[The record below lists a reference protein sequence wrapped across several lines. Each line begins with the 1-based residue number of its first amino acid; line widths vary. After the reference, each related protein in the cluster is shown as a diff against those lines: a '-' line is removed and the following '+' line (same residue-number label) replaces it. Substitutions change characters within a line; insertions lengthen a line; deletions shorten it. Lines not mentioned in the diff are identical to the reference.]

1 MSFQF
6 STLLLTKQLPKQLL
20 TQNLRTT
27 IEKSALT
34 TTPSFSKVAFHM
46 AVMIGTVAVPSL
58 SAQAYERIVAM
69 SPDVADVIVALGAT
83 DKLVGKDAT
92 NNNPAL
98 KSVPAVGMHR
108 NITAESVLA
117 VKPDLVLGSY
127 MVQPASIYQRLNGLK
142 VKAVNVAPKEEVST
156 FASSI
161 KSIGSYVDK
170 KAAGSQLAKR
180 WQAGMSPMAKT
191 GKRYLLSYDGRI
203 VAGKGTVGDEL
214 IRRAGGINAANV
226 SGLKPMSR
234 EGWLAAKPDVIIIA
248 EHNEAIVG
256 GVSQFSK
263 SPEVAASAAGKNGGV
278 HFWPAD
284 DFLRYGLKSPK
295 VLKKLNAL
303 AK

>member
-1 MSFQF
+1 MSRAI
-6 STLLLTKQLPKQLL
+6 STAA
-20 TQNLRTT
+20 
-27 IEKSALT
+27 IIG
-34 TTPSFSKVAFHM
+34 AF
-46 AVMIGTVAVPSL
+46 AVPSL
-58 SAQAYERIVAM
+58 SAQAYDRIVAM
-69 SPDVADVIVALGAT
+69 SPDVADVVVALGAT

-92 NNNPAL
+92 NHNPAL

-127 MVQPASIYQRLNGLK
+127 MVQPASIYQRLKGLK
-142 VKAVNVAPKEEVST
+142 IKAVNVAPKEEVNT
-156 FASSI
+156 FANSI

-170 KAAGSQLAKR
+170 KSEGSELAKR
-180 WQAGMSPMAKT
+180 WNAGMSPMAKT

-248 EHNEAIVG
+248 DHNQAMVG
-256 GVSQFSK
+256 GVSKFSK
-263 SPEVAASAAGKNGGV
+263 RPEIAASAAGKEGGV

-284 DFLRYGLKSPK
+284 DFLRYGLHSPE
-295 VLKKLNAL
+295 VLKKLNAVS
-303 AK
+303 K

>member
-1 MSFQF
+1 MF
-6 STLLLTKQLPKQLL
+6 SQLL
-20 TQNLRTT
+20 KQNTKNLKFEKLST
-27 IEKSALT
+27 INI
-34 TTPSFSKVAFHM
+34 SFSRSAISIATIIGAF
-46 AVMIGTVAVPSL
+46 VVPSL

-69 SPDVADVIVALGAT
+69 SPDVADVVVALGST
-83 DKLVGKDAT
+83 NKLVGKDAT

-98 KSVPAVGMHR
+98 KNVPAVGMHR

-142 VKAVNVAPKEEVST
+142 IKAVNVAPKEEVST
-156 FASSI
+156 FANSI

-170 KAAGSQLAKR
+170 KSQGTQLAKR
-180 WQAGMSPMAKT
+180 WNAGMSPMAKT

-248 EHNEAIVG
+248 DHNQEVVG
-256 GVSQFSK
+256 GVSKFSK
-263 SPEVAASAAGKNGGV
+263 RQEIAASAAGKNGGV

-284 DFLRYGLKSPK
+284 DFLRYGLNSPQ
-295 VLKKLNAL
+295 VLKKLNAV

>member
-1 MSFQF
+1 M
-6 STLLLTKQLPKQLL
+6 
-20 TQNLRTT
+20 
-27 IEKSALT
+27 
-34 TTPSFSKVAFHM
+34 
-46 AVMIGTVAVPSL
+46 PSL

-69 SPDVADVIVALGAT
+69 SPDVADVVVALGAT
-83 DKLVGKDAT
+83 NKLVGKDAT
-92 NNNPAL
+92 NTNPAL
-98 KSVPAVGMHR
+98 KKCASVGMHR

-127 MVQPASIYQRLNGLK
+127 MVQPASVYQRLTGLK
-142 VKAVNVAPKEEVST
+142 VKAVNVAPKEEVNT

-161 KSIGSYVDK
+161 KTIGSYVDK
-170 KAAGSQLAKR
+170 KAEGSQLAKR
-180 WQAGMSPMAKT
+180 WNAGMSNGKT

-248 EHNEAIVG
+248 DHNQAVVG

-263 SPEVAASAAGKNGGV
+263 RPEVAASAAGKNAGV

-284 DFLRYGLKSPK
+284 DFLRYGLNSPQ
-295 VLKKLNAL
+295 VLKKLNAV

>member
-1 MSFQF
+1 MF
-6 STLLLTKQLPKQLL
+6 SQLL
-20 TQNLRTT
+20 KQHTKNLKFEKLST
-27 IEKSALT
+27 IHI
-34 TTPSFSKVAFHM
+34 SFSRSAINIATIIGAF
-46 AVMIGTVAVPSL
+46 AVPSL

-69 SPDVADVIVALGAT
+69 SPDVADVVVALGAT
-83 DKLVGKDAT
+83 NKLVGKDAT

-98 KSVPAVGMHR
+98 KNVPAVGMHR

-127 MVQPASIYQRLNGLK
+127 MVQPVSIYQRLNGLN
-142 VKAVNVAPKEEVST
+142 VKAVNVAPKEEVNT
-156 FASSI
+156 FANSI
-161 KSIGSYVDK
+161 KTIGSYVDK
-170 KAAGSQLAKR
+170 KSEGSQLAKR
-180 WQAGMSPMAKT
+180 WNAGMSPMAKT

-248 EHNEAIVG
+248 DHNQAVVG
-256 GVSQFSK
+256 GVSRFSK
-263 SPEVAASAAGKNGGV
+263 RPEVSTSAAGKNGGV

-284 DFLRYGLKSPK
+284 DFLRYGLNSPQ
-295 VLKKLNAL
+295 VLKKLNAV

>member
-1 MSFQF
+1 MF
-6 STLLLTKQLPKQLL
+6 SQLL
-20 TQNLRTT
+20 KQNTKDLKFEKPST
-27 IEKSALT
+27 INISFRRSAISIAT
-34 TTPSFSKVAFHM
+34 IIGAF
-46 AVMIGTVAVPSL
+46 AVPSL
-58 SAQAYERIVAM
+58 SAQAYERVVAM
-69 SPDVADVIVALGAT
+69 SPDVADVVVALGAT
-83 DKLVGKDAT
+83 NKLVGKDAT

-98 KSVPAVGMHR
+98 KNVPAVGMHR

-127 MVQPASIYQRLNGLK
+127 MVQPVSIYQRLNGLN
-142 VKAVNVAPKEEVST
+142 VKAVNVAPKEEVNT
-156 FASSI
+156 FANSI
-161 KSIGSYVDK
+161 KTIGSYVDK
-170 KAAGSQLAKR
+170 KSEGSQLAKR
-180 WQAGMSPMAKT
+180 WNAGMSPMAKT

-248 EHNEAIVG
+248 DHNQEVVG
-256 GVSQFSK
+256 GDSKFSK
-263 SPEVAASAAGKNGGV
+263 RQEIAASAAGKNGGV

-284 DFLRYGLKSPK
+284 DFLRYGLNSPQ
-295 VLKKLNAL
+295 VLKKLNAV

>member
-1 MSFQF
+1 MPS
-6 STLLLTKQLPKQLL
+6 QLL
-20 TQNLRTT
+20 KQSTKNLTS
-27 IEKSALT
+27 KK
-34 TTPSFSKVAFHM
+34 PSMIDQSFGKGAFN
-46 AVMIGTVAVPSL
+46 VVIMIGAFAVPSL

-69 SPDVADVIVALGAT
+69 SPDVADVVVALGAT

-92 NNNPAL
+92 NDNPAL

-127 MVQPASIYQRLNGLK
+127 MVQPTSIYQRLNALK
-142 VKAVNVAPKEEVST
+142 VKAVNVAPKEQVST
-156 FASSI
+156 FANSI
-161 KSIGSYVDK
+161 KSIGSYVGK
-170 KAAGSQLAKR
+170 KSQGLQLAKR
-180 WQAGMSPMAKT
+180 WDANMSPMAKT

-214 IRRAGGINAANV
+214 IRRAGGINAASV
-226 SGLKPMSR
+226 TGLKPMSR

-248 EHNEAIVG
+248 DHNQAVVG
-256 GVSQFSK
+256 GVGKFSK
-263 SPEVAASAAGKNGGV
+263 RPEIAASAAGKNDGV

-284 DFLRYGLKSPK
+284 DFLRYGLNSPQ
-295 VLKKLNAL
+295 VLKKLNFI

>member
-1 MSFQF
+1 M
-6 STLLLTKQLPKQLL
+6 L
-20 TQNLRTT
+20 
-27 IEKSALT
+27 SALSKT
-34 TTPSFSKVAFHM
+34 TLTHSVINQKRTRGAISTA
-46 AVMIGTVAVPSL
+46 AILSILAVPSL

-69 SPDVADVIVALGAT
+69 SPDVADVVVALGAT

-92 NNNPAL
+92 NKNPAL

-170 KAAGSQLAKR
+170 KAGGSQLAKR
-180 WQAGMSPMAKT
+180 WQTGMSPMAKT

-226 SGLKPMSR
+226 SGLKPLSR

-248 EHNEAIVG
+248 EHNKAVVG

-263 SPEVAASAAGKNGGV
+263 RPEVAASTAGKNGGV

-284 DFLRYGLKSPK
+284 DFLRYGLQSPE
-295 VLKKLNAL
+295 VLKKLNTL

>member
-1 MSFQF
+1 MS
-6 STLLLTKQLPKQLL
+6 SVLSKIILTN
-20 TQNLRTT
+20 NLVINTKFATRT
-27 IEKSALT
+27 ISSA
-34 TTPSFSKVAFHM
+34 VI
-46 AVMIGTVAVPSL
+46 IGSLAVPSL

-69 SPDVADVIVALGAT
+69 SPDVADVVVALGAT
-83 DKLVGKDAT
+83 NKLVGKDAT

-98 KSVPAVGMHR
+98 KNVPTVGLHR

-142 VKAVNVAPKEEVST
+142 VKAVNVAPKEEIST

-170 KAAGSQLAKR
+170 KSAGSQLANR
-180 WQAGMSPMAKT
+180 WQAEMSPMAKT

-248 EHNEAIVG
+248 DHNQVVVG

-263 SPEVAASAAGKNGGV
+263 RPEVAASAAGKNGGV

-284 DFLRYGLKSPK
+284 DFLRYGLNSPQ
-295 VLKKLNAL
+295 VLKKLNAV
-303 AK
+303 AR

>member
-1 MSFQF
+1 MS
-6 STLLLTKQLPKQLL
+6 
-20 TQNLRTT
+20 
-27 IEKSALT
+27 SAL
-34 TTPSFSKVAFHM
+34 SKTVITHSIINTKFATRAIST
-46 AVMIGTVAVPSL
+46 AVIIGALAVPSL

-69 SPDVADVIVALGAT
+69 SPDVADVVVALGAT

-98 KSVPAVGMHR
+98 KNVPAVGMHR

-180 WQAGMSPMAKT
+180 WQVGMSPMAKT

-248 EHNEAIVG
+248 EHNEAVVG
-256 GVSQFSK
+256 GVSKFSK
-263 SPEVAASAAGKNGGV
+263 RPEVAASTAGKSGGV

-284 DFLRYGLKSPK
+284 DFLRYGLKSPE

>member
-1 MSFQF
+1 MSSIPLRKPSKKPVLKETLRLNTRFLNRVITATVIV
-6 STLLLTKQLPKQLL
+6 STS
-20 TQNLRTT
+20 
-27 IEKSALT
+27 I
-34 TTPSFSKVAFHM
+34 
-46 AVMIGTVAVPSL
+46 IPSL

-69 SPDVADVIVALGAT
+69 SPDVADVVVALGAT
-83 DKLVGKDAT
+83 NKLVGKDAT
-92 NNNPAL
+92 NTNPAL
-98 KSVPAVGMHR
+98 KNVAAVGMHR

-127 MVQPASIYQRLNGLK
+127 MVQPASIYQRLTGLK
-142 VKAVNVAPKEEVST
+142 VKAVNVAPKEEVTT
-156 FASSI
+156 FANSI
-161 KSIGSYVDK
+161 KTIGNYVDK
-170 KAAGSQLAKR
+170 KSQGTQLANNWRKE
-180 WQAGMSPMAKT
+180 MSPMAKT

-248 EHNEAIVG
+248 DHNQKVVG
-256 GVSQFSK
+256 GVSKFSQR
-263 SPEVAASAAGKNGGV
+263 PEIAVSAAGKNGGV

-284 DFLRYGLKSPK
+284 DFLRYGLNSPQ
-295 VLKKLNAL
+295 VLKKLNSV

>member
-1 MSFQF
+1 MLSQL
-6 STLLLTKQLPKQLL
+6 SNSKLSKKTINALTIKTK
-20 TQNLRTT
+20 T
-27 IEKSALT
+27 INTKLVSRALSAAVISSALVLPT
-34 TTPSFSKVAFHM
+34 
-46 AVMIGTVAVPSL
+46 L
-58 SAQAYERIVAM
+58 SAHAYERIVAM
-69 SPDVADVIVALGAT
+69 SPDVADVVVALGAT

-92 NNNPAL
+92 NDNPAL
-98 KSVPAVGMHR
+98 KRVPEVGMHR

-127 MVQPASIYQRLNGLK
+127 MVQPSSIYQRLNGLK
-142 VKAVNVAPKEEVST
+142 VKAVNVAPKEDIAT
-156 FASSI
+156 FTNSI
-161 KSIGSYVDK
+161 KTIGSYVGK
-170 KAAGSQLAKR
+170 KSQGKQLASK
-180 WQAGMSPMAKT
+180 WHKGMSPLAKT

-226 SGLKPMSR
+226 TGLKPLSR

-248 EHNEAIVG
+248 DHNKAVVG

-263 SPEVAASAAGKNGGV
+263 RPEIAISAAGKKGGV

-284 DFLRYGLKSPK
+284 DFLRYGLHSPK
-295 VLKKLNAL
+295 VLKKLNTV

>member
-1 MSFQF
+1 MSSLSLKNASRH
-6 STLLLTKQLPKQLL
+6 STKNPMLNKLPISHTRLSS
-20 TQNLRTT
+20 R
-27 IEKSALT
+27 IIAAAVIVSA
-34 TTPSFSKVAFHM
+34 S
-46 AVMIGTVAVPSL
+46 AVPTL

-69 SPDVADVIVALGAT
+69 SPDVADVVIALGAT
-83 DKLVGKDAT
+83 HKLVGKDAT
-92 NNNPAL
+92 NTNPAL
-98 KSVPAVGMHR
+98 KNVPAVGMHR

-127 MVQPASIYQRLNGLK
+127 MVQPASVYQRLTGLK
-142 VKAVNVAPKEEVST
+142 VKAVNVAPKEDINT

-161 KSIGSYVDK
+161 KTIGSYVGK
-170 KAAGSQLAKR
+170 KSQGATLANNWSK
-180 WQAGMSPMAKT
+180 AMSPMPKT

-248 EHNEAIVG
+248 DHNQAVVG
-256 GVSQFSK
+256 GVNKFSQR
-263 SPEVAASAAGKNGGV
+263 PEIAASAAGKNGGV
-278 HFWPAD
+278 HFWSAD
-284 DFLRYGLKSPK
+284 DFLRYGLNSPQ
-295 VLKKLNAL
+295 VLKKLNAV

>member
-1 MSFQF
+1 MSSELSKTVITHSVINKKLMSRAI
-6 STLLLTKQLPKQLL
+6 STAA
-20 TQNLRTT
+20 
-27 IEKSALT
+27 IIG
-34 TTPSFSKVAFHM
+34 AF
-46 AVMIGTVAVPSL
+46 AVPSL

-69 SPDVADVIVALGAT
+69 SPDVADVVVALGAT

-92 NNNPAL
+92 NTNPAL
-98 KSVPAVGMHR
+98 KNVPAVGMHR

-127 MVQPASIYQRLNGLK
+127 MVQPASVYQRLTGLK
-142 VKAVNVAPKEEVST
+142 VKAVNVAPKEEVNT

-161 KSIGSYVDK
+161 KTIGSYVDK
-170 KAAGSQLAKR
+170 KAEGSQLAKR
-180 WQAGMSPMAKT
+180 WNAGMSPMAKT

-248 EHNEAIVG
+248 DHNQAVVG
-256 GVSQFSK
+256 GVSKFSK
-263 SPEVAASAAGKNGGV
+263 RPEIAASDAGKKGGV

-284 DFLRYGLKSPK
+284 DFLRYGLHSPD
-295 VLKKLNAL
+295 VLKKLNAV

>member
-1 MSFQF
+1 MS
-6 STLLLTKQLPKQLL
+6 
-20 TQNLRTT
+20 
-27 IEKSALT
+27 SAL
-34 TTPSFSKVAFHM
+34 SKIVITHAVINKKLMSRAISTAAIIGAF
-46 AVMIGTVAVPSL
+46 AVPSL

-69 SPDVADVIVALGAT
+69 SPDVADVVVALGAT

-92 NNNPAL
+92 NHNPAL
-98 KSVPAVGMHR
+98 KNVPAVGMHR

-156 FASSI
+156 FANSI

-170 KAAGSQLAKR
+170 KAEGSQLAKR
-180 WQAGMSPMAKT
+180 WNAGMSPMAKT

-248 EHNEAIVG
+248 DHNQAVVG
-256 GVSQFSK
+256 GVSKFSK
-263 SPEVAASAAGKNGGV
+263 RPEIAASAAGKKGGV

-284 DFLRYGLKSPK
+284 DFLRYGLHSPD
-295 VLKKLNAL
+295 VLKKLNAV

>member
-1 MSFQF
+1 MS
-6 STLLLTKQLPKQLL
+6 
-20 TQNLRTT
+20 
-27 IEKSALT
+27 SAL
-34 TTPSFSKVAFHM
+34 SKTVITHSVINKKLMSRAISTAAIIGAF
-46 AVMIGTVAVPSL
+46 AVPSL

-69 SPDVADVIVALGAT
+69 SPDVADVVVALGGT
-83 DKLVGKDAT
+83 NKLVGKDAT
-92 NNNPAL
+92 NHNPAL

-127 MVQPASIYQRLNGLK
+127 MVQPTSIYQRLNGLK
-142 VKAVNVAPKEEVST
+142 VKAVNVAPKEEVNT
-156 FASSI
+156 FANSI
-161 KSIGSYVDK
+161 KSIGNYVDK
-170 KAAGSQLAKR
+170 KPEGLELAKR
-180 WQAGMSPMAKT
+180 WNAGMSPMAKT

-248 EHNEAIVG
+248 DHNQAVVG
-256 GVSQFSK
+256 GVSKFSK
-263 SPEVAASAAGKNGGV
+263 RPEIAASAAGKKGGV

-284 DFLRYGLKSPK
+284 EFLRYGLHSPE
-295 VLKKLNAL
+295 VLKKLNAV

>member
-1 MSFQF
+1 MF
-6 STLLLTKQLPKQLL
+6 SQLL
-20 TQNLRTT
+20 KQNTKDLKFEKPST
-27 IEKSALT
+27 INISFRRSAISIAT
-34 TTPSFSKVAFHM
+34 IIGAF
-46 AVMIGTVAVPSL
+46 AVPSL
-58 SAQAYERIVAM
+58 SAQAYERVVAM
-69 SPDVADVIVALGAT
+69 SPDVADVVVALGAT
-83 DKLVGKDAT
+83 NKLVGKDAT

-98 KSVPAVGMHR
+98 KNVPAVGMHR

-127 MVQPASIYQRLNGLK
+127 MVQPVSIYQRLNGLN
-142 VKAVNVAPKEEVST
+142 VKAVNVAPKEEVNT
-156 FASSI
+156 FANSI
-161 KSIGSYVDK
+161 KTIGSYVDK
-170 KAAGSQLAKR
+170 KSEGSQLAKR
-180 WQAGMSPMAKT
+180 WNAGMSPMAKT

-248 EHNEAIVG
+248 DHNQAVVG
-256 GVSQFSK
+256 GVSRFSK
-263 SPEVAASAAGKNGGV
+263 RPEVSTSAAGKNGGV

-284 DFLRYGLKSPK
+284 DFLRYGLNSPQ
-295 VLKKLNAL
+295 VLKKLNAV

>member
-1 MSFQF
+1 MF
-6 STLLLTKQLPKQLL
+6 SQLL
-20 TQNLRTT
+20 KQNTKNLKFEKLST
-27 IEKSALT
+27 INI
-34 TTPSFSKVAFHM
+34 SFSRSAISIATIIGAF
-46 AVMIGTVAVPSL
+46 VVPSL

-69 SPDVADVIVALGAT
+69 SPDVADVVVALGST
-83 DKLVGKDAT
+83 NKLVGKDAT

-98 KSVPAVGMHR
+98 KNVPAVGMHR

-142 VKAVNVAPKEEVST
+142 IKAVNVAPKEEVST
-156 FASSI
+156 FANSI

-170 KAAGSQLAKR
+170 KSQGTQLAKR
-180 WQAGMSPMAKT
+180 WNAGMSPMAKT

-248 EHNEAIVG
+248 DHNQAVVG
-256 GVSQFSK
+256 GVSRFSK
-263 SPEVAASAAGKNGGV
+263 RPEVSTSAAGKNGGV

-284 DFLRYGLKSPK
+284 DFLRYGLNSPQ
-295 VLKKLNAL
+295 VLKKLNAV

>member
-1 MSFQF
+1 MS
-6 STLLLTKQLPKQLL
+6 
-20 TQNLRTT
+20 
-27 IEKSALT
+27 SAL
-34 TTPSFSKVAFHM
+34 SKTVITHSIINTKFATRAIST
-46 AVMIGTVAVPSL
+46 AVIIGALAVPSL

-69 SPDVADVIVALGAT
+69 SPDVADVVVALGAT

-98 KSVPAVGMHR
+98 KNVPAVGMHR

-180 WQAGMSPMAKT
+180 WQVGMSPMAKT

-226 SGLKPMSR
+226 SRLKPLSR

-248 EHNEAIVG
+248 DHNKAVVG

-263 SPEVAASAAGKNGGV
+263 RPEVAASTAGKSGGV

-284 DFLRYGLKSPK
+284 DFLRYGLKSPE

>member
-1 MSFQF
+1 MF
-6 STLLLTKQLPKQLL
+6 SQLL
-20 TQNLRTT
+20 KQNTKDLKFEKPST
-27 IEKSALT
+27 INISFRRSAISIAT
-34 TTPSFSKVAFHM
+34 IIGAF
-46 AVMIGTVAVPSL
+46 AVPSL
-58 SAQAYERIVAM
+58 SAQAYERVVAM
-69 SPDVADVIVALGAT
+69 SPDVADVVVALGAT
-83 DKLVGKDAT
+83 NKLVGKDAT

-98 KSVPAVGMHR
+98 KNVPAVGMHR

-142 VKAVNVAPKEEVST
+142 IKAVNVAPKEEVNT
-156 FASSI
+156 FANSI
-161 KSIGSYVDK
+161 KTIGSYVDK
-170 KAAGSQLAKR
+170 KSEGSQLAKR
-180 WQAGMSPMAKT
+180 WNAGMSPMAKT

-248 EHNEAIVG
+248 DHNQAVVG
-256 GVSQFSK
+256 GVSRFSK
-263 SPEVAASAAGKNGGV
+263 RPEVSTSAAGKNGGV

-284 DFLRYGLKSPK
+284 DFLRYGLNSPQ
-295 VLKKLNAL
+295 VLKKLNAV

>member
-1 MSFQF
+1 MLS
-6 STLLLTKQLPKQLL
+6 QLL
-20 TQNLRTT
+20 KQHTKNLKFEKPST
-27 IEKSALT
+27 IHI
-34 TTPSFSKVAFHM
+34 SFSRSTINIATIIGAF
-46 AVMIGTVAVPSL
+46 AVPSL
-58 SAQAYERIVAM
+58 SAQAYERVVAM
-69 SPDVADVIVALGAT
+69 SPDVADVVVALGAT
-83 DKLVGKDAT
+83 NKLVGKDAT

-98 KSVPAVGMHR
+98 KNVPAVGMHR

-142 VKAVNVAPKEEVST
+142 VKAVNVAPKEEVNT
-156 FASSI
+156 FANSI
-161 KSIGSYVDK
+161 KTIGSYVDK
-170 KAAGSQLAKR
+170 KSAGSQLAKR
-180 WQAGMSPMAKT
+180 WNAGMSPMAKT

-248 EHNEAIVG
+248 DHNQEVVG
-256 GVSQFSK
+256 GVSKFSK
-263 SPEVAASAAGKNGGV
+263 RQEIAASAAGKNGGV

-284 DFLRYGLKSPK
+284 DFLRYGLNSPQ
-295 VLKKLNAL
+295 VLKKLNAV